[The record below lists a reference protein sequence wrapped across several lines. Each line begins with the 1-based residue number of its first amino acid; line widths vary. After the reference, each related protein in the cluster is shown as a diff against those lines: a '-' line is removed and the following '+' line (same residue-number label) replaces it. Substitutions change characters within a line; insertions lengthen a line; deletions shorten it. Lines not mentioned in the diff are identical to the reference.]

1 MLTGSLGEIRTDL
14 ISAKKSPPQSVEKNR
29 NRKLPALPSIPLNV
43 SYAQE
48 HKWEK
53 VKLPAFERPTCLL

>member
-1 MLTGSLGEIRTDL
+1 MLTGSLGEIHTDL
-14 ISAKKSPPQSVEKNR
+14 ISAKKSLPQSVEKNR
-29 NRKLPALPSIPLNV
+29 NRKLTDLPSIPLNV

-48 HKWEK
+48 NKWEH